1 MKEIP
6 LPLIKANQAGIV
18 LFVVIALAS
27 QQPWWIYALFLIQLA
42 GLAFGPR
49 ASLFILLAR
58 SALTDERLKRSETQA
73 AELSRFN
80 QTIAVLLLGLS
91 SVFHLAGWSC
101 RDTSPPA
108 WSGWPRWPP
117 WRAIASAVRFTTST
131 RNGGR
136 CARVRGRTTPDSA
149 RMNSLPRPPVPGRCV

>member
-73 AELSRFN
+73 AELARFN

-91 SVFHLAGWSC
+91 TVFHLAGWSW
-101 RDTSPPA
+101 PGHIA
-108 WSGWPRWPP
+108 SGMVGLAALAALAGYCIGCTIYYQYKK
-117 WRAIASAVRFTTST
+117 WRALR
-131 RNGGR
+131 
-136 CARVRGRTTPDSA
+136 ARSRTDNA
-149 RMNSLPRPPVPGRCV
+149 

>member
-1 MKEIP
+1 MMEIP

-42 GLAFGPR
+42 GLAFGPQ

-58 SALTDERLKRSETQA
+58 SALADERLRRSETQA
-73 AELSRFN
+73 AELARFN

-91 SVFHLAGWSC
+91 SVFHLAGWSW
-101 RDTSPPA
+101 PGHIA
-108 WSGWPRWPP
+108 SGMVGLAALAALAGYCIGCTIYYQYKR
-117 WRAIASAVRFTTST
+117 WRALR
-131 RNGGR
+131 
-136 CARVRGRTTPDSA
+136 AR
-149 RMNSLPRPPVPGRCV
+149 